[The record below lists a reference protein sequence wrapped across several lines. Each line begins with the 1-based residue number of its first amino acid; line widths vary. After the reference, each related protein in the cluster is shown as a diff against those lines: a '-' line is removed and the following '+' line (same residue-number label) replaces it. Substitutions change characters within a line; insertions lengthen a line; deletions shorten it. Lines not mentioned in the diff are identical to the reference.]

1 MTTSSSNAFTANR
14 SINNSLTPTQPMVK
28 KYTVVFTSTVLSVN
42 LAAGGQSVGNTL
54 SPQSAVVDNSQGGSA
69 CTLLIDGVA
78 YSVPQGSTETFPVLS
93 KEFPDISLSATAPGT
108 VLVALTNA
116 DMPASSSSAS
126 SIAALQGDLD
136 KLAGTVGTTP
146 QPTAMT
152 TFSQPVI
159 GGDEVTAAN
168 PLPVSGASGALT
180 DVSGTIAAGGTSQVL
195 QAAQITRKYIM
206 IQNLS
211 SGNLY
216 LNFTSAATTGEGSYE
231 LLPNGVF
238 TMEGNFV
245 SNEAINII
253 GATTGQA
260 FTAKVA

>member
-1 MTTSSSNAFTANR
+1 MTTSTSFVANR
-14 SINNSLTPTQPMVK
+14 SINNSLSPTQPMVK
-28 KYTVVFTSTVLSVN
+28 KYTVVFTSTALSVN
-42 LAAGGQSVGNTL
+42 LASGGQSVGNTL

-152 TFSQPVI
+152 TFSQPVV
-159 GGDEVTAAN
+159 GGSEVSESN
-168 PLPVSGASGALT
+168 PVPVSGASGALT
-180 DVSGTIAAGGTSQVL
+180 DVSGTITTGGTSQL
-195 QAAQITRKYIM
+195 LTAAVTARKYLM
-206 IQNLS
+206 VQNNS
-211 SGNLY
+211 TGNLGI
-216 LNFTSAATTGEGSYE
+216 NFTGAATLANPSIVLVPGGS
-231 LLPNGVF
+231 F
-238 TMEGNFV
+238 TMESNFV
-245 SNEAINII
+245 SNEAVNII

-260 FTAKVA
+260 FTAKLA

>member
-1 MTTSSSNAFTANR
+1 MTTSTSFVANR

-28 KYTVVFTSTVLSVN
+28 KYTVIFTSTALSVN
-42 LAAGGQSVGNTL
+42 LASGGQSVGNTL
-54 SPQSAVVDNSQGGSA
+54 SPQSAVIDNSQGGSA
-69 CTLLIDGVA
+69 CTLTVDGVA
-78 YSVPQGSTETFPVLS
+78 YSVPMGSTSTFPVLS

-116 DMPASSSSAS
+116 DMPATSSSSS
-126 SIAALQGDLD
+126 SITGLQTDLD
-136 KLAGTVGTTP
+136 TLAGTVGSVP
-146 QPTAMT
+146 QPTAIT
-152 TFSQPVI
+152 TFSQPVV
-159 GGDEVTAAN
+159 GGSEVSKSN
-168 PLPVSGASGALT
+168 PVPVSGASGALT
-180 DVSGTIAAGGTSQVL
+180 DVSGTITTGGTSQVL
-195 QAAQITRKYIM
+195 QAAQTTRKYIM
-206 IQNLS
+206 IQNIS

-253 GATTGQA
+253 GATSGQA

>member
-1 MTTSSSNAFTANR
+1 MTTSTSFVANR
-14 SINNSLTPTQPMVK
+14 SINNSLSPMQPMVK
-28 KYTVVFTSTVLSVN
+28 KYTVVFTSTALSAN
-42 LAAGGQSVGNTL
+42 LASGGQSVGNTL

-69 CTLLIDGVA
+69 CTLTVDGVN
-78 YSVPQGSTETFPVLS
+78 YSVPTGSTSTFPVLS

-116 DMPASSSSAS
+116 DMPATSSSAS
-126 SIAALQGDLD
+126 SLSGLQTDLGT
-136 KLAGTVGTTP
+136 LAGTVGSVP
-146 QPTAMT
+146 QPTAIT
-152 TFSQPVI
+152 TFSQPVV
-159 GGDEVTAAN
+159 GGNEVSESN
-168 PLPVSGASGALT
+168 PVPVTGASGALT
-180 DVSGTIAAGGTSQVL
+180 DVSGTITAGGTSQVL